1 MRTINRSAIVVRPA
15 QPFLDWLHQVD
26 PTSIK
31 FTLDD
36 LGKEPSIYLLPEY
49 DDVEGISVLAKFS
62 KRIFEEELEGWWTER
77 SAWPREQGLA
87 EFREWFELIFHSV
100 IFDACPGTLKRE

>member
-26 PTSIK
+26 PTSIDM
-31 FTLDD
+31 TLHD

-49 DDVEGISVLAKFS
+49 DDVEATRVLAKFS
-62 KRIFEEELEGWWTER
+62 KTIFEEELEGWWTER
-77 SAWPREQGLA
+77 SSWPRRLGMSKFLK
-87 EFREWFELIFHSV
+87 WFEFSFHSM
-100 IFDACPGTLKRE
+100 IFDACTGTLKRE